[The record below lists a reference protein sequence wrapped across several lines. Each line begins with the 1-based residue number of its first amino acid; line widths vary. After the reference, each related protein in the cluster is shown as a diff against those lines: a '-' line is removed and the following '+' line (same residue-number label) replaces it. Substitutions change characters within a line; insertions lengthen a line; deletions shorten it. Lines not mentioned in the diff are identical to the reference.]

1 MTFWGSITAKGTILP
16 DTIRRGKD
24 QAEMAMRKE
33 PLAVRLVPLDVRRA
47 DEHDQREGRE

>member
-1 MTFWGSITAKGTILP
+1 MTFWGSITAKGNILP

-47 DEHDQREGRE
+47 EDADRREAQQ